1 MTVTVLEASDR
12 LGGKVRTSAIDLP
25 GGPRTVDE
33 GADNFLARVPDAV
46 ELCVELGLED
56 QLIEPAIGRAAVWA
70 RGAVRPYP
78 TRHVLGVPLD
88 ADELALTGIVSDDAV
103 RAVAGEV
110 DSTDPAPPDDVAIG
124 AFIGGRFGREVVEHL
139 VGPLVGGINAGDVDE
154 LSLRAV
160 TPQLAAAAA
169 DGASLTLALRHRLAA
184 APPSGPVFRALAG
197 GTATLVDTLA
207 DRLRGAVRAQ
217 DLVARHGGSQFVVVL
232 TDVPDEFEAIV
243 LADRDP
249 VFAAPGAWPQEISP
263 DFRNDFARAYLLK
276 R

>member
-1 MTVTVLEASDR
+1 MTPGPAVGRSTDGSTGGAGRHLVVVGGGITGLAAAWEASARAGVTVTVLEASDR
-12 LGGKVRTSAIDLP
+12 LGGKVRTSAIELP

-88 ADELALTGIVSDDAV
+88 ADELARTGIVSDDAV

-169 DGASLTLALRHRLAA
+169 DGASLTLALRHRLA
-184 APPSGPVFRALAG
+184 
-197 GTATLVDTLA
+197 
-207 DRLRGAVRAQ
+207 
-217 DLVARHGGSQFVVVL
+217 
-232 TDVPDEFEAIV
+232 
-243 LADRDP
+243 
-249 VFAAPGAWPQEISP
+249 
-263 DFRNDFARAYLLK
+263 
-276 R
+276 